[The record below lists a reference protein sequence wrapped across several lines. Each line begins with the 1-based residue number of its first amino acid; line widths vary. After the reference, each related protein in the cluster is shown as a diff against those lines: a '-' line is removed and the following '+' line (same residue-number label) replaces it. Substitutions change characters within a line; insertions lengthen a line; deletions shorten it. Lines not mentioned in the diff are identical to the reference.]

1 MQAIILLSLVIITG
15 FLFKKEKNPYSRII
29 IGSIFGIVFFSIWPF
44 TVFYFDIHHLKEK
57 YLIFL
62 YVLFLMLA
70 ASTSLLLVKIKQSL
84 VIAFVSFICFIL
96 LTIYTVSYKNEIKNK
111 VAIYSG
117 YFHLNETGPFKNTST
132 KITKGR
138 KIFSKFNY
146 TFTLNK
152 KWVKKSDKGSIF
164 EYFILSDKNYK
175 VAEFRPRCF
184 NTQNISIPE
193 IIKNIKHST
202 LLNRNFIKNN
212 CYQSGK
218 TTFSCDVTELDNK
231 KNTKRVRWFS
241 IDTKI
246 KYGIELD
253 FITFKSQALVKKEI
267 KKTIDSAKFSVKNH
281 KEYNCLTPTEWM

>member
-1 MQAIILLSLVIITG
+1 MQTIILLSLVLITG

-29 IGSIFGIVFFSIWPF
+29 IGSVFGIVFFSIWPF

-57 YLIFL
+57 HLIFL
-62 YVLFLMLA
+62 YVVFLMLA

-84 VIAFVSFICFIL
+84 VIAFVSFICFIS
-96 LTIYTVSYKNEIKNK
+96 LTIFTVSYKHEIKNK

-117 YFHLNETGPFKNTST
+117 YFHLNEAGPFKNTT
-132 KITKGR
+132 AKGR
-138 KIFSKFNY
+138 NIFSKFNY

-152 KWVKKSDKGSIF
+152 KWVKKSDKGSFF

-193 IIKNIKHST
+193 IIENIKYST
-202 LLNRNFIKNN
+202 LLNVNFIKNS

-218 TTFSCDVTELDNK
+218 TIFSCDVTELNNK

-253 FITFKSQALVKKEI
+253 FITFKSQAQVKKEI
-267 KKTIDSAKFSVKNH
+267 KKIIDSAKFSVKKH
-281 KEYNCLTPTEWM
+281 TEYNCLTPTEWM